1 MQSKEIKYH
10 IDNHPKTSSL
20 AQGQYKIKC
29 PECSNLR
36 RKNKNDT
43 PLSVKI
49 DGEKI
54 IYHCFHCELKGI
66 ISRNTG
72 EPNMKIVSNQEQKK
86 KPIKVS
92 DEESEGA
99 IKWLA
104 NRGISKEV
112 ANDLGVITRNKTKH
126 LPVIGFTFPSES
138 EVGGDYE
145 AVKWRTANGDKDFW
159 WDGKSSKL
167 WGNYVEKESRE
178 TIEDTVVITE
188 GEMDAL
194 AIAESFKDYNIR
206 VYSVPNGSPNKIS
219 EGKVDPSEDGRFK
232 YVWNDRKKL
241 DGFSKIILA
250 SDCDEAGDCLVH
262 ELSRRLGKEKC
273 YRVDYKGYKDAN
285 ELLLNTNDIEV
296 RKQILNAEPI
306 PLHGLNSIEHYN
318 DEWQSLYEQGEPSG
332 ISTGIKALDK
342 IVTLAT
348 GQLYVLTG
356 YAGHGKS
363 AFLDQIVVNAGKMYG
378 WKTCFASFEK
388 PPTLHAIQLA
398 QILTGKS
405 FYKPQHV
412 GAVRMSQE
420 EKDVAQAWINEH
432 ILFQDY
438 MDGGLPTITAV
449 LEKAKHSIQ
458 RNGTRIVCIDPFNF
472 IHSEKTFAL
481 ETDMVSE
488 MLTLCQQFA
497 KAHDIL
503 LIFVAHPS
511 KPMDKSGKTVPTL
524 LDVAKS
530 MAWSTKPDVGLT
542 VHRADDGVEIHC
554 TKARWYW
561 NSQLG
566 RVMLN
571 YNPSNGRYEEQT
583 RSADNFNWDF

>member
-1 MQSKEIKYH
+1 MQSKEVRHH
-10 IDNHPKTSSL
+10 IDNNPKTSSL
-20 AQGQYKIKC
+20 ALGQYKIKC
-29 PECSNLR
+29 PNCSDQR
-36 RKNKNDT
+36 RKNKSDT

-49 DGEKI
+49 EADKI

-66 ISRNTG
+66 ISRTQG
-72 EPNMKIVSNQEQKK
+72 ERPMKIVPTKESKQ
-86 KPIKVS
+86 KPIKLAEENS
-92 DEESEGA
+92 DKA
-99 IKWLA
+99 IEWLA
-104 NRGISKEV
+104 DRGISWEV
-112 ANDLGVITRNKTKH
+112 AEKHGVVAKVNKKY
-126 LPVIGFTFPSES
+126 LPVIGFTYASENGS
-138 EVGGDYE
+138 DYE
-145 AVKWRTANGDKDFW
+145 AIKWRSANGKKDFW
-159 WDGKSSKL
+159 WDNNASKL
-167 WGNYVEKESRE
+167 WGNYLEDEKKE

-194 AIAESFKDYNIR
+194 AIAEAFKDFNIR

-232 YVWNDRKKL
+232 YVWNDREKL
-241 DGFSKIILA
+241 DGFNKIILA

-285 ELLLNTNDIEV
+285 ELLLNTNAVEV
-296 RKQILNAEPI
+296 RKQILNAQPI
-306 PLHGLNSIEHYN
+306 PLHGLNSIDHYQE
-318 DEWQSLYEQGEPSG
+318 EWQSLYDQGEPSG
-332 ISTGIKALDK
+332 ISTGIKSLDD
-342 IVTLAT
+342 IVTLQT

-363 AFLDQIVVNAGKMYG
+363 AFLDQLVVNAGKMYG

-405 FYKPQHV
+405 FYKPQYV
-412 GAVRMSQE
+412 GSERMSQH
-420 EKDVAQAWINEH
+420 EKDDAQAWITEH

-438 MDGGLPTITAV
+438 MDGGLPTISAV

-472 IHSEKTFAL
+472 IHAEKTYAL

-488 MLTLCQQFA
+488 MLTKVQLFA
-497 KAHDIL
+497 KQHDVL
-503 LIFVAHPS
+503 VIFVAHPS
-511 KPMDKSGKTVPTL
+511 KPMDKSGKVVPNL

-542 VHRADDGVEIHC
+542 VHRGEDGVEIHC

-561 NSQLG
+561 NAQLG

-571 YNPSNGRYEEQT
+571 YNPSNGRYEEYT
-583 RSADNFNWDF
+583 KKEDDFNWEF